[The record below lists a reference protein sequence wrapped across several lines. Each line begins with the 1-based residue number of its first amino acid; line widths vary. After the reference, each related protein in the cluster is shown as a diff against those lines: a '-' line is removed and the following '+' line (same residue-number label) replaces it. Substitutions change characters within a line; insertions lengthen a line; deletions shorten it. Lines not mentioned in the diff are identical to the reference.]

1 MRRSKFRRP
10 CKVLIFNGAR
20 AFVVILFGKLWRF
33 HSVSCGNEKDCC
45 VWEYADTMQKCE
57 NNCNFCRVS

>member
-20 AFVVILFGKLWRF
+20 VLVAVLFGKLWSF
-33 HSVSCGNEKDCC
+33 HSVSCGNEKDCS
-45 VWEYADTMQKCE
+45 VWEYADTLQKCE